1 MGLEIHGCELVDRS
15 IGLLFDE
22 IQHAQQLVL
31 GNEVVDST
39 AMGCGGD
46 AARLA
51 EKTNPAIHCRAT
63 YSKGVRDL
71 LPAFEG
77 LRLPCGDHTLAKIF
91 R

>member
-1 MGLEIHGCELVDRS
+1 MGLEVHGCEFVDRS
-15 IGLLFDE
+15 IRLLFDE
-22 IQHAQQLVL
+22 LQHAQQLVL
-31 GNEVVDST
+31 RNEMVDST
-39 AMGCGGD
+39 AMRCSRD

-63 YSKGVRDL
+63 YSKGIRDL